1 MTTLRYT
8 GALKRRLRTG
18 VVQVSNPAVRR
29 QAGVIL
35 EFEARLG
42 YTGEFQARQKRGVG
56 GGAVGTG
63 GDEERQKPTLLLSES
78 HFPDRQIKVFY
89 RPLIERT
96 LKCSGSLRLGKV

>member
-18 VVQVSNPAVRR
+18 LYPAVRR

-42 YTGEFQARQKRGVG
+42 YTGEFQARQKRGGG
-56 GGAVGTG
+56 GGAVGAG

-78 HFPDRQIKVFY
+78 HFPDRQIKVLY

>member
-18 VVQVSNPAVRR
+18 VVQVFNPAVRR
-29 QAGVIL
+29 QAGVII

-42 YTGEFQARQKRGVG
+42 YTGEFQASQKRG
-56 GGAVGTG
+56 GGAVGAG
-63 GDEERQKPTLLLSES
+63 GDEERQKPTLLLSKS
-78 HFPDRQIKVFY
+78 HFPDQQIKVFY